1 MFSQDKCEEST
12 NHYINLG
19 FLIQRRL
26 GLYHRCFIVID
37 CLQLTAEK
45 LHPNFLLRRKKTVA
59 ENLTNEKKIVRW
71 VRKFLSDHW
80 WDRLCGSTTTAAKCE
95 EWKLY
100 LKRLDD
106 NLWHPVVFYSPT
118 ETQHLVKLR
127 HLTLRNVYDSDA
139 VLGHSFTRPPDWLRG
154 SAALQQTNTSSASA
168 LRADSL
174 YSLSFWFVFRCPP
187 RWSDSSAAHEMQLL
201 HEFVISHRAAKNPK
215 SWHETRRASQY
226 VSYG

>member
-45 LHPNFLLRRKKTVA
+45 LHPNFLLRRKKTVV
-59 ENLTNEKKIVRW
+59 ENLMNKKKIVRW
-71 VRKFLSDHW
+71 VRKLLSDHW

-127 HLTLRNVYDSDA
+127 HLTLRKVYDSDA
-139 VLGHSFTRPPDWLRG
+139 VLGHPSTRPPAWLRG

-168 LRADSL
+168 L
-174 YSLSFWFVFRCPP
+174 FT
-187 RWSDSSAAHEMQLL
+187 QLL
-201 HEFVISHRAAKNPK
+201 ICVPLPSSLIRQLSRTRDATSLRVRHPTQSCQESKVVARDRAGVPICVIRLK
-215 SWHETRRASQY
+215 
-226 VSYG
+226 

>member
-37 CLQLTAEK
+37 CLQLTAGK
-45 LHPNFLLRRKKTVA
+45 LHPNFLLRRKKTVV
-59 ENLTNEKKIVRW
+59 ENLRNEKKIVRW
-71 VRKFLSDHW
+71 VRKLLSDHW
-80 WDRLCGSTTTAAKCE
+80 WDRLCGSTTPAAKCE

-118 ETQHLVKLR
+118 ETQHSVKLR
-127 HLTLRNVYDSDA
+127 HLTLRKVYDSDA
-139 VLGHSFTRPPDWLRG
+139 VLGHPSTWPPDWLRG
-154 SAALQQTNTSSASA
+154 SAALQQTNIFYVCFIHSASDLCSAALLADPTAQPHTRCNFSTSSSSHAE
-168 LRADSL
+168 L
-174 YSLSFWFVFRCPP
+174 P
-187 RWSDSSAAHEMQLL
+187 RIQSRGTRPGGRPNMCHTVKIMQ
-201 HEFVISHRAAKNPK
+201 
-215 SWHETRRASQY
+215 Q
-226 VSYG
+226 